1 MTSLT
6 HPVKCT
12 PEEYLERE
20 RAAEYKNEYVDGEM
34 RPMTSASRAHCL
46 ITGNVLVHVAAPAQ
60 ERGYWPF
67 VSMMRIKVPAT
78 GAYLYPDVLVVCGEV
93 QVEDEKDDTIL
104 NPTLIIEVLSPSTE
118 AFDRGTKFTHY
129 RRLPSLREYVL
140 IAQDRV
146 SVERFS
152 RQGESWVL
160 TEANAPDQTMPLES
174 IGCELPLSA
183 VYRRVEFEEEE
194 TQEGEEGV
202 E

>member
-12 PEEYLERE
+12 PEEYLALE

-34 RPMTSASRAHCL
+34 RPMTPGGRVHGL
-46 ITGNVLVHVAAPAQ
+46 ITGNVLVHIAAPAQ
-60 ERGYWPF
+60 ERGHWIF

-93 QVEDEKDDTIL
+93 QVEDEKDDTLL
-104 NPTLIIEVLSPSTE
+104 NPTLIMEVLSPSTE
-118 AFDRGTKFTHY
+118 AFDRGTKFAHY

-160 TEANAPDQTMPLES
+160 TEANAADQTMALES

-183 VYRRVEFEEEE
+183 VYRRVEFPQEKEEEQSSE
-194 TQEGEEGV
+194 P
-202 E
+202 